1 MQYHNSDIF
10 VLKVCTTT
18 RSLHKQT
25 CCAVLCCLVPACLQF
40 VIQTHPGSLYISL
53 IDDTATSASS
63 SNADAAYYLDL
74 LQLLLTPLQVP
85 VLITQDSRLANID
98 SNFDSSSRKH
108 MLRDAAA
115 RNAAVG
121 QFFWNKR
128 ATSSCV
134 DGAQGVVES
143 EVDVSHLQVHSGD
156 DVGEE
161 AAEPITRRSSS
172 SGTDTGQEEQDADA
186 HRGSGWWLWRQQQGG
201 RALQSR

>member
-1 MQYHNSDIF
+1 M
-10 VLKVCTTT
+10 L
-18 RSLHKQT
+18 
-25 CCAVLCCLVPACLQF
+25 CCAVLCCLVPACLQL

-53 IDDTATSASS
+53 IDDTATSASSSS

-98 SNFDSSSRKH
+98 SNFDSSSRQQH
-108 MLRDAAA
+108 RTHQDQHLLRDAAA